1 MCNKTL
7 GYIRI
12 STQDQHIDRQRVAL
26 EPFNIPE
33 HNIYIDTQ
41 SGKDFLRP
49 AYRRMMR
56 DLRKGDLLIVK
67 SIDRLG
73 RNYSDIIEQWRIIT
87 KGKGVD
93 IKILD
98 MPMLDTTYCK
108 DLLGTFISDL
118 VLQVMSFSA
127 QMERETMRQRQA
139 EGIAAAKA
147 RGVVFGKGPA
157 VLPQDFDMLLLRW
170 RHGEL
175 SARETATLCGV
186 SLRTF
191 YKKARVFRV

>member
-73 RNYSDIIEQWRIIT
+73 RNYSDIKLR
-87 KGKGVD
+87 
-93 IKILD
+93 
-98 MPMLDTTYCK
+98 
-108 DLLGTFISDL
+108 
-118 VLQVMSFSA
+118 
-127 QMERETMRQRQA
+127 
-139 EGIAAAKA
+139 
-147 RGVVFGKGPA
+147 RG
-157 VLPQDFDMLLLRW
+157 Q
-170 RHGEL
+170 
-175 SARETATLCGV
+175 
-186 SLRTF
+186 
-191 YKKARVFRV
+191 